1 MLVSEFLTHVNY
13 ALRGIEDDAPA
24 IGTDEASY
32 WIATLN
38 RKKNELYQNSKV
50 LFDETWSVESLGSI
64 TADTEPTF
72 NTDTDLI
79 APSDYVY
86 AIDSNGQKKYFD
98 IIKPRERPTTGRQFY
113 LAGMNPKVLYCTNEI
128 EATDDL
134 VGGTLYL
141 PGYYMPANVSSGTDP
156 VPLPDPYWGVL
167 SVASEIAFGDITYED
182 RAEGLNAKA
191 NNLYMQM
198 VRNNRRGTYNNPRKT
213 PTNVYRIPNTE
224 RN

>member
-1 MLVSEFLTHVNY
+1 MLVSDFLTHVNY
-13 ALRGIEDDAPA
+13 ALRGIEDNAPTV
-24 IGTDEASY
+24 GTDEATY

-38 RKKNELYQNSKV
+38 RKKNELYLNSKV
-50 LFDETWSVESLGSI
+50 LFDETWSIESLGAI

-86 AIDSNGQKKYFD
+86 AIDSNNQKKYFD
-98 IIKPRERPTTGRQFY
+98 VIKPRERPTTGRQFY
-113 LAGMNPKVLYCTNEI
+113 LAGMNPQVLYCTNEI

-141 PGYYMPANVSSGTDP
+141 PGYYMPADVSSGSDT

-167 SVASEIAFGDITYED
+167 AVASEIAFGDITYED

-198 VRNNRRGTYNNPRKT
+198 VRKNRRGTYNNPRKA